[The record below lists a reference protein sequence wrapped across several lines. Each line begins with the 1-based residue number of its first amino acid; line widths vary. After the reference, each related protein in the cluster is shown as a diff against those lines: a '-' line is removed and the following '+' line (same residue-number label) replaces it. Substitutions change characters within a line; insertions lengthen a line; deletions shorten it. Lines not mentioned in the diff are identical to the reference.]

1 MVQGHAAEQ
10 LFGEP
15 VRVLT
20 AKAKGHLET
29 PAGLEVAEAGQEPLA
44 APPQAQQIQVW
55 RPTPDKKAASDTEA
69 QRVGPTKG
77 WLSAA
82 AAALAQAP
90 GVAPGATPGVTPGAE
105 KTRKGGVSPGPS
117 KSPPGISYPTVDYK
131 PGWKKGW
138 QSKKW

>member
-1 MVQGHAAEQ
+1 MVQDHAAEQ

-20 AKAKGHLET
+20 AKTKGHLDT
-29 PAGLEVAEAGQEPLA
+29 PEGLEAAEAEKGLQA
-44 APPQAQQIQVW
+44 APTQAQQIQVW

-90 GVAPGATPGVTPGAE
+90 GVAPGATPGVTPGPE
-105 KTRKGGVSPGPS
+105 KTKKGGVSPG
-117 KSPPGISYPTVDYK
+117 GRQIK
-131 PGWKKGW
+131 PNLEWNWHFKPA
-138 QSKKW
+138 